1 MISVWD
7 LEKVS
12 SIMRCPHFRE
22 SAFRESTICTHVA
35 AVLFYLEAVYRMRG
49 QETCTQ
55 QMCQWILPSF
65 QKNVEYLP
73 IASIDFTSAY
83 TKKRKLDN
91 ALDDLNAAT
100 SQQMQVN
107 DRVTRKELPSHEEM
121 ERFYESLSKS
131 RSKPAILSLIKP
143 YSDKYIPVSTQPQFP
158 LPLNELYK
166 PIFES
171 LRYDE
176 LLDVCELIEVPI
188 SEGEARAVQEE
199 TVSQFQSKSWFQ
211 YRAGRITAS
220 RMKAVCRTDYS
231 LPSQSLIKSI
241 CYPDQFRFKTKATT
255 WGCTHEKAARRRYVS
270 KVKDNHRNFSIK
282 ESGLVI
288 NPQWSF
294 IGATPDGLVYCDC
307 CGHGV
312 IEIKCPYCH
321 RSESISDAMEDKNFC
336 LKNVNDEVHLDE
348 HHAYYYQVQTQLSVC
363 DVTYCDFVVCT
374 FSDPDDLYVERLS
387 KNSTFWSEC
396 VAKADLFFRFCLL
409 PELLGKWYTKGVVGN
424 TPACSHSEPTVTQ
437 ESEATAS
444 ELMDQESGAT
454 TTGQENVATTSY
466 NDATAS
472 GGENLYCYCNGPE
485 EGTMI
490 ACDNRNCKIEWYH
503 LTCLRYASAPK
514 GKWYCPECRT
524 LPEFSRSRKKGK
536 K

>member
-1 MISVWD
+1 MAGLGEV
-7 LEKVS
+7 
-12 SIMRCPHFRE
+12 
-22 SAFRESTICTHVA
+22 CTHVA
-35 AVLFYLEAVYRMRG
+35 AILFYLEALYRMRG

-65 QKNVEYLP
+65 QKNVQYLP
-73 IASIDFTSAY
+73 VANIDFTSAY

-91 ALDDLNAAT
+91 AIDNLSTAT
-100 SQQMQVN
+100 LERTIAK
-107 DRVTRKELPSHEEM
+107 DRATRKELPSHEEM
-121 ERFYESLSKS
+121 EQFYECLSKS
-131 RSKPAILSLIKP
+131 KSKPAILSLVKP
-143 YSDKYIPVSTQPQFP
+143 YSDKYIPVSIQPQFP
-158 LPLNELYK
+158 HPFTELHK

-171 LRYDE
+171 LKYDE

-188 SEGEARAVQEE
+188 SESEARAVQDE
-199 TVSQFQSKSWFQ
+199 TVSQFQSKLWFKH
-211 YRAGRITAS
+211 RAGRITAS

-270 KVKDNHRNFSIK
+270 KIKEKHLNFSLK
-282 ESGLVI
+282 DSGLVI

-312 IEIKCPYCH
+312 TEIKCPYCH
-321 RSESISDAMEDKNFC
+321 RSESISDSMEDKKFC
-336 LKNVNDEVHLDE
+336 LKNENAEVHLDKR
-348 HHAYYYQVQTQLSVC
+348 HAYYYQVQTQLFVC

-374 FSDPDDLYVERLS
+374 FSDQDDLYVERLS
-387 KNSTFWSEC
+387 KNLTFWSEC
-396 VAKADLFFRFCLL
+396 VPKAELFFRFCLL
-409 PELLGKWYTKGVVGN
+409 PELLGKWYTRRGN
-424 TPACSHSEPTVTQ
+424 TPACSHSEPTVAQGSVMATT
-437 ESEATAS
+437 SEPTA
-444 ELMDQESGAT
+444 QESGAT
-454 TTGQENVATTSY
+454 ASQVTVQENVATTSY
-466 NDATAS
+466 NEESMDATAS
-472 GGENLYCYCNGPE
+472 GEKLYCYCRGPE

-490 ACDNRNCKIEWYH
+490 GCDNQNCKIEWYH
-503 LTCLRYASAPK
+503 LTCLRYTSAPK

-524 LPEFSRSRKKGK
+524 LPEFSKSRKRGK